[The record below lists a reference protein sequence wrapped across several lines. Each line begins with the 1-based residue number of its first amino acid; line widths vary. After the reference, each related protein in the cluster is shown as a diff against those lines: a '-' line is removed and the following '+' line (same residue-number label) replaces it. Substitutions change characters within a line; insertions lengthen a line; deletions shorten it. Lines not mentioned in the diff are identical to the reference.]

1 MSALPAATG
10 WLWVKQGLVLFRKRP
25 GQLIV
30 LFSSYMFVM
39 IGLGII
45 PVVGQLLPMFAAPM
59 FSMVFMTACAQIEQ
73 NGQLNPLQL
82 RASFASPVSRRLC
95 MLGGLYLL
103 GAGIAAAVSYLID
116 GGIFMKLMMGQKN
129 PEATPGQ
136 SASVLATM
144 LLLAIAY
151 VPVFWYAAPL
161 IVWQKMSVG
170 KAIFYSFFSVFRE
183 IKSFLVYFLAW
194 IAIGALLPSL
204 LAAMLALV
212 IGKGV
217 AMLLMFVLTIVLTVM
232 MYCSFYATYVGV
244 FGQPELPQVGEIEL
258 PDE

>member
-1 MSALPAATG
+1 MSALTAAAG
-10 WLWVKQGLVLFRKRP
+10 WLWVKQGFALFRKRP

-45 PVVGQLLPMFAAPM
+45 PVVGQLLPMFAAPI
-59 FSMVFMTACAQIEQ
+59 FSMVFMIACAQIEQ
-73 NGQLNPLQL
+73 NGLLNPLQL
-82 RASFASPVSRRLC
+82 RTSFVSPVLRRLC
-95 MLGGLYLL
+95 TLGGLYLL

-116 GGIFMKLMMGQKN
+116 GGIFVQLMMGQKKA
-129 PEATPGQ
+129 EATPGQ
-136 SASVLATM
+136 SVSVLVTM

-151 VPVFWYAAPL
+151 IPVFWFAAPL
-161 IVWQKMSVG
+161 IVWQKMPVG

-183 IKSFLVYFLAW
+183 IKTFLVYFLAW

-204 LAAMLALV
+204 LAGILTLI
-212 IGKGV
+212 IGKGL
-217 AMLLMFVLTIVLTVM
+217 AMLLMFLLTIVLTVI

-244 FGQPELPQVGEIEL
+244 FGQPELPQVGEI
-258 PDE
+258 DMQQD